1 MVPNNPLQI
10 DEDSI
15 QTNTFNLRIGK
26 FNLCVVKYQ
35 GEIFIPEYEGLPV
48 IGASPNWLENLEPTR
63 KKKLLLKGKGFSF
76 VKLHWRYKS
85 HTLLNSC
92 RRPWQDWLILWEYF
106 CNRGSTQAASLLR
119 HLVAHGLEHY
129 LAA

>member
-1 MVPNNPLQI
+1 MVPNNPREV

-15 QTNTFNLRIGK
+15 QTETFELKIGK
-26 FNLCVVKYQ
+26 LKLCVVKDQ
-35 GEIFIPEYEGLPV
+35 GKILLPEYEGLPV
-48 IGASPNWLENLEPTR
+48 IGASPNSLEDLEPTR
-63 KKKLLLKGKGFSF
+63 KKKLLLKGFSF

-85 HTLLNSC
+85 PTLLNSC
-92 RRPWQDWLILWEYF
+92 RRSWQDWLILWEYF